1 MNEYF
6 DAPENTGGTGYETI
20 IKEGEIPETIKERVV
35 YYAVQY
41 KNADTDYKYGA
52 QDPLYSI
59 KVDCSGLVIRCYK
72 YALQNTGYELLLS
85 DMSSSYMYTDAS
97 YHTDNP
103 EPGDLVFMGEE
114 NSSTI
119 NHVGIFTKR
128 IGDKIYFI
136 DSTDY
141 YGGVT
146 ERSLSRT
153 SKKIKGFG
161 EMKLKQ
167 SSL

>member
-52 QDPLYSI
+52 QDPLFSI

-119 NHVGIFTKR
+119 NHVGIFTNR
-128 IGDKIYFI
+128 TGDKIYFI